1 MQNASLDAGL
11 VEKILQTEKKNNSQ
25 KVLRVKPADVIK
37 TVANHYHLKQSAVK
51 GKSRSKELVKARH
64 IAMFLLRSEL
74 QVSLEEI
81 GEWFSGRDH
90 SSVIHA
96 IRKIEEDALRDGQ
109 LQQDLSAL
117 KMSLAAIS
125 N

>member
-1 MQNASLDAGL
+1 MSLVPKAFYD
-11 VEKILQTEKKNNSQ
+11 
-25 KVLRVKPADVIK
+25 RVI
-37 TVANHYHLKQSAVK
+37 
-51 GKSRSKELVKARH
+51 
-64 IAMFLLRSEL
+64 
-74 QVSLEEI
+74 
-81 GEWFSGRDH
+81 
-90 SSVIHA
+90 